1 MNVLHENLK
10 WDMNPY
16 IEYMGIGATV
26 LMQFLISLKE
36 NQ

>member
-10 WDMNPY
+10 WGMNPY

-26 LMQFLISLKE
+26 FMQFLIGLKD

>member
-1 MNVLHENLK
+1 MNVLHENKK

-26 LMQFLISLKE
+26 FMQYLLGLKE
-36 NQ
+36 N